1 MNTPQAAASVEPLIY
16 TTKGN
21 LPVAQLT
28 YRTAWVVND
37 DFIKFTEQHLLGDEV
52 VRESAHVYDRNGVS
66 AKSATGGF

>member
-1 MNTPQAAASVEPLIY
+1 MNTPQAAAAVEPLIF

-21 LPVAQLT
+21 VPVAQLT

-52 VRESAHVYDRNGVS
+52 VKESAHVFDRKGAS
-66 AKSATGGF
+66 AAGAVANF